1 MSSEDQDYRAIR
13 DAMERLLKG
22 EPIGP
27 DASLTAVALAAE
39 SRVPRWKIYD
49 EYRDL
54 LDEFR
59 IRAARQGNEPRAI
72 RDLLA
77 KHAKQHSQL
86 KTRYARNRD
95 KLAQSVA
102 TVKRLSCIVNVLVLE
117 NTKLK
122 KDLGNLAASGDRPDF
137 GADPDSN
144 VTPIDRAMGFRH
156 DGN

>member
-1 MSSEDQDYRAIR
+1 MSREDQDYRAIR
-13 DAMERLLKG
+13 DAMERLLQG

-27 DASLTAVALAAE
+27 DASLTGLALAKE

-72 RDLLA
+72 RGLLK
-77 KHAKQHSQL
+77 KHAKQHSRL

-95 KLAQSVA
+95 TLAQSVA
-102 TVKRLSCIVNVLVLE
+102 TVKRLSRVVNVLALE
-117 NTKLK
+117 NAQLK
-122 KDLGNLAASGDRPDF
+122 ERLSEPNPR
-137 GADPDSN
+137 
-144 VTPIDRAMGFRH
+144 VTPMNRSQREDTGE
-156 DGN
+156 N